1 MRARR
6 LRIFIISEGSAE
18 CVGGWAEEAAT
29 RRATETPRTNELI
42 EHDVG
47 GGNEIGIATHVIDAP
62 RQVARVEAR
71 DLRLDLP
78 ITLYEAVLGG
88 KVQVPTLG
96 GAVEMTLPP
105 GTNSGRILRLR
116 GKGLPAAGAAVA
128 GDLLV
133 TLRVTLPEKIDAEF
147 EGLMRKWQG
156 VNPYDPRKDMV

>member
-47 GGNEIGIATHVIDAP
+47 GGNEIGIATHVINAP

-71 DLRLDLP
+71 DLR
-78 ITLYEAVLGG
+78 
-88 KVQVPTLG
+88 
-96 GAVEMTLPP
+96 
-105 GTNSGRILRLR
+105 NR
-116 GKGLPAAGAAVA
+116 AAGIATERHAQVARSIKARARAVHM
-128 GDLLV
+128 LW
-133 TLRVTLPEKIDAEF
+133 IDPPLH
-147 EGLMRKWQG
+147 GPCG
-156 VNPYDPRKDMV
+156 